1 MTTGNYVDP
10 MSVLAAA
17 PLTTTTPASGKSGS
31 SSTGSWFQA
40 LASAWGQALDQQA
53 DIIAKESDT
62 VGTSGA
68 DSPSAI
74 TQLTAD
80 TMKMSFLSQ
89 EAQTSDSSA
98 GKSLETLA
106 RGQ

>member
-1 MTTGNYVDP
+1 MTTANYVDP

-17 PLTTTTPASGKSGS
+17 PLTTSTPASGKNGS
-31 SSTGSWFQA
+31 SNTGSWFQA
-40 LASAWGQALDQQA
+40 LASAWGQALDNQA
-53 DIIAKESDT
+53 DVIAKESET

-80 TMKMSFLSQ
+80 TLKMGFLSQ
-89 EAQTSDSSA
+89 QAQTADSSA
-98 GKSLETLA
+98 GSALKTLA
-106 RGQ
+106 RKQ